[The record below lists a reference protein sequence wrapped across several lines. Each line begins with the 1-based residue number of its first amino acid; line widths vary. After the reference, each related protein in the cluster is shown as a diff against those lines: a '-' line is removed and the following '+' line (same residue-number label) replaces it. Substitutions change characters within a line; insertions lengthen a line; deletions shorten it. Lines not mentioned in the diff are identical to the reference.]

1 VREAL
6 YADSWNATLGRLRSP
21 FAFRGPGRAD
31 HVMSSSLFRLTTG
44 ADTRRLEMAL
54 LRNFRK
60 YAQVEQLG
68 ADSIWDWLAPGQ
80 HRGLPTRL
88 LD

>member
-1 VREAL
+1 MREAL

-54 LRNFRK
+54 LRK